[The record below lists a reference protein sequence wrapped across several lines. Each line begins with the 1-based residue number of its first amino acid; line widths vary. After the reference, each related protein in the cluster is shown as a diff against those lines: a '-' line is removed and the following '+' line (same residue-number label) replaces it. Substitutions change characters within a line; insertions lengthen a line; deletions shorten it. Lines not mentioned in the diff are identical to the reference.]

1 MKEIHISLEH
11 APIIN
16 EPIHACIGYFDGIHI
31 GHQQL
36 IQTVVQKAKIDGGAA
51 ALITFDPDPWVI
63 IKGIRHIEHLT
74 SMKQRKQLAE
84 QMGVEYWIILDF
96 TEEMA
101 ALSVAEFHEKILF
114 PLPLSTLVCGYDFH
128 YAHFGKGNAETLR
141 AQDHFQVQV
150 IEQVQNEAQKISSTR
165 IEHCIKDGNIL
176 KANELLSRPYTME
189 GIVIHGLKN
198 GRKMGYP
205 TVNLQC
211 DTAYVLP
218 KEGVYVGYM
227 KYEGSYYQAMINVG
241 SNPTIKES
249 DGQRIEAHVFHFHEM
264 IYDQPV
270 AFLFL
275 HYLRGDFKFNSLA
288 ELKKQLQQDEA
299 ATRSYFN
306 NLTEDA
312 YAFTGI

>member
-1 MKEIHISLEH
+1 MKELHISLEH
-11 APIIN
+11 TPIIH

-36 IQTVVQKAKIDGGAA
+36 IQTVVENAKTFGGAA
-51 ALITFDPDPWVI
+51 ALITFDPDPWAI
-63 IKGIRHIEHLT
+63 IKGISQLEHLT
-74 SMKQRKQLAE
+74 SMKQRKQFAAQL
-84 QMGVEYWIILDF
+84 GVEYWIILDF

-101 ALSVAEFHEKILF
+101 ALSVEQFHEKILY
-114 PLPLSTLVCGYDFH
+114 PLPLATLVCGYDFH
-128 YAHFGKGNAETLR
+128 YAHFGKGNARTLKT
-141 AQDHFQVQV
+141 QNHFQVQV

-165 IEHCIKDGNIL
+165 IEQCIKDGNIE

-189 GIVIHGLKN
+189 GIVIHGLQN

-211 DTAYVLP
+211 DTIYVLP

-227 KYEGSYYQAMINVG
+227 RYHDNYYQAMINVG
-241 SNPTIKES
+241 NNPTVSES
-249 DGQRIEAHVFHFHEM
+249 CGQRIEAHVFHFNEM

-275 HYLRGDFKFNSLA
+275 HWLRKDFKFNSLE
-288 ELKKQLQQDEA
+288 ELKKQLQKDEA
-299 ATRSYFN
+299 ASLAYFN
-306 NLTEDA
+306 NSEEA
-312 YAFTGI
+312 YAFTSI